1 MEWFRLTL
9 SPHSSLT
16 NEEIDAACCE
26 LIEQGASGTTIE
38 VSGVISCFVS
48 GSSSNLSRIESVAT
62 LNKLSVTARSQVN
75 DENWNEQCPE
85 VWEPVSAG
93 TLTVIPV
100 ASVDDRRHVEG
111 EAIWIIPGQGFGT
124 GHHPTTRMILETLS
138 GLAPT
143 LRREDLSIFDLGT
156 GSGILA
162 IAAAKLFQRPVM
174 AVDIDPYAI
183 VNAVDNVSLNRL
195 TDLITPS
202 TTPVEDI
209 RSPFNLILANL
220 YGEVLVALA
229 PEVTRLA
236 LPGARAIVSGITE
249 LVRDTVVDTYIDTH
263 GWSLEEDR
271 SDSGW
276 HCLSLTR

>member
-38 VSGVISCFVS
+38 ASGVISCFVS
-48 GSSSNLSRIESVAT
+48 GSSSDLSRIESVAT

-75 DENWNEQCPE
+75 EENWNEQCPE

-100 ASVDDRRHVEG
+100 ASVDDRRHVEE
-111 EAIWIIPGQGFGT
+111 EAIRIIPGQGFGT

-138 GLAPT
+138 RLAPT

-162 IAAAKLFQRPVM
+162 IAAAKLFQRPVV
-174 AVDIDPYAI
+174 AVDNDPYAI
-183 VNAVDNVSLNRL
+183 ANAVDNVSLNRL

-249 LVRDTVVDTYIDTH
+249 LVRDTVVDTYIDTL

>member
-9 SPHSSLT
+9 SPHPSLT
-16 NEEIDAACCE
+16 TEEIDAACCE

-38 VSGVISCFVS
+38 ANGVISCFAS
-48 GSSSNLSRIESVAT
+48 GSSSDLSRIESVAT

-100 ASVDDRRHVEG
+100 ASVDDKRLVEG
-111 EAIWIIPGQGFGT
+111 DAIRIIPGQGFGT

-138 GLAPT
+138 RLAPIVK
-143 LRREDLSIFDLGT
+143 REDLSIFDLGT

-162 IAAAKLFQRPVM
+162 IAAAKLFQRPVV
-174 AVDIDPYAI
+174 AVDNDPYAI

-195 TDLITPS
+195 TDLITPT

-209 RSPFNLILANL
+209 RAPFNLILANL

-249 LVRDTVVDTYIDTH
+249 LVRDAVVNTYTETH
-263 GWSLEEDR
+263 GWSLEEEH

-276 HCLSLTR
+276 HCLSLIR